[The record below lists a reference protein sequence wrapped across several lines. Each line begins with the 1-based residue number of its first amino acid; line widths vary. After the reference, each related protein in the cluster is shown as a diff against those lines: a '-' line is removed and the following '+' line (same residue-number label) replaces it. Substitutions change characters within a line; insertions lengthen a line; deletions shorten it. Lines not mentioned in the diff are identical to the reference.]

1 MIGLTLQEAQM
12 ALSTNQRTALWAV
25 ALFGLLG
32 PNGVFLY
39 YALFRWNDL
48 LAALQNPVTLAFVI
62 EAFLVMGLL
71 AVYFAWK
78 PMGRWGWKTF
88 IVLSLIGGLGF
99 AIPAFVAINS
109 PSKSA

>member
-1 MIGLTLQEAQM
+1 MTL
-12 ALSTNQRTALWAV
+12 SPHQRTALWAF

-39 YALFRWNDL
+39 YAFFCWSDL
-48 LAALQNPVTLAFVI
+48 LATLQHPVTLAFVV

-71 AVYFAWK
+71 AAYFAWK
-78 PMGRWGWKTF
+78 PLGRWGWKTF

-99 AIPAFVAINS
+99 AIPAFVAINAAPAL
-109 PSKSA
+109 PSE